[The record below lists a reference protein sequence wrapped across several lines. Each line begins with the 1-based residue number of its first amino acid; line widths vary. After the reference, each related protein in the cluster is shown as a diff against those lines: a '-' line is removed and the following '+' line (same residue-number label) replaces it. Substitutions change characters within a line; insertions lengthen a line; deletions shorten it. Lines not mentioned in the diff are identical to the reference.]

1 MDSTNTTLS
10 VLIAT
15 ETSKDWQT
23 FGTWYS
29 FYKNMP
35 EAKVCIACMRN
46 GQLPFMLYQ
55 WMKRLRIPS
64 FHYNPFSEDEKCNW
78 IKAMTLAKKSGFLTE
93 NVVVVRP
100 LVMNLEP
107 FDVATFGSDK
117 IINEDAWF
125 LRNPNPNDMLNGY
138 MLGDDTLPVSEEP
151 FCVQANCTEDVK
163 PLVSYSKGCGKWIDT
178 LKGCP
183 FSNAAGLVSDD
194 MTVNE
199 KRIIELWQRMVSLYS
214 AVV

>member
-1 MDSTNTTLS
+1 MESTKSQLS
-10 VLIAT
+10 VVIAT

-23 FGTWYS
+23 FSTWYS

-55 WMKRLRIPS
+55 WAKRLKIPS

-78 IKAMTLAKKSGFLTE
+78 IKALTISKSRGYLTD
-93 NVVVVRP
+93 NVLIVRP
-100 LVMNLEP
+100 LTIALEP
-107 FDVATFGSDK
+107 IEITKIITDR
-117 IINEDAWF
+117 IINEDTWF
-125 LRNPNPNDMLNGY
+125 LKNPRPSDILNGY
-138 MLGDDTLPVSEEP
+138 MLKDDDFSTSDEIL
-151 FCVQANCTEDVK
+151 CYDAKTTEDIK
-163 PLVSYSKGCGKWIDT
+163 PLVSYTKGCGKWIDT

-183 FSNAAGLVSDD
+183 FSNAAGLVSDN

-199 KRIIELWQRMVSLYS
+199 NRIIELWQKMASLYS

>member
-1 MDSTNTTLS
+1 METKLS

-23 FGTWYS
+23 FSTWYS

-35 EAKVCIACMRN
+35 DVPVCIACMRN

-55 WMKRLRIPS
+55 WMKRLKIPS
-64 FHYNPFSEDEKCNW
+64 FHYNPFSDDEKCNW
-78 IKAMTLAKKSGFLTE
+78 IEALSAAKGRGFLTE
-93 NVVVVRP
+93 NVLIVRP
-100 LVMNLEP
+100 LVVSLEP
-107 FDVATFGSDK
+107 LDIAKIALDK
-117 IINEDAWF
+117 IVNEDAWF
-125 LRNPNPNDMLNGY
+125 LRSPKPNDLLNGY
-138 MLGDDTLPVSEEP
+138 MLGEGNLDYTNDELCYDAKS
-151 FCVQANCTEDVK
+151 TEDVK
-163 PLVSYSKGCGKWIDT
+163 PLVSYAKGCGKWIDT

-183 FSNAAGLVSDD
+183 FSNAAGLVTDN

-199 KRIIELWQRMVSLYS
+199 KRIIEMWQKMVSLYS

>member
-1 MDSTNTTLS
+1 MESTENLS
-10 VLIAT
+10 VVIAT

-23 FGTWYS
+23 FSTWYS

-55 WMKRLRIPS
+55 WTKRLQIPS

-78 IKAMTLAKKSGFLTE
+78 IKALKIAKARGFLTE
-93 NVVVVRP
+93 NVLIVRP
-100 LVMNLEP
+100 LSICLEP
-107 FDVATFGSDK
+107 IDTKVVTNRV
-117 IINEDAWF
+117 INEDAWF
-125 LRNPNPNDMLNGY
+125 FQNPRPDDLLNGY
-138 MLGDDTLPVSEEP
+138 MLEDDRLELSDNTIC
-151 FCVQANCTEDVK
+151 FDANATEDIK
-163 PLVSYSKGCGKWIDT
+163 PLVSYAKGCGKWIDT

-183 FSNAAGLVSDD
+183 FSNAAGLVSDN

-199 KRIIELWQRMVSLYS
+199 NRIIELWQKMVSLYS